1 VTFEEMK
8 QRVDGAVRVIEDVNL
23 FPAVRVGG
31 AYEYLVALI
40 PERDT
45 LPELLR
51 GQFDAMWAAYAI
63 PAPASAGPPESRAPF
78 AHFTEEQVARC
89 ERVTREFAGNLARYV
104 PEPARPGEE
113 EAVPPAEVPPENGRA
128 AAEE

>member
-1 VTFEEMK
+1 VTIEELK
-8 QRVDGAVRVIEDVNL
+8 QRVDHAVAVFEDVNL

-51 GQFDAMWAAYAI
+51 GQFDELWSAFAVAA
-63 PAPASAGPPESRAPF
+63 PPGPGPSGGRAPF
-78 AHFTEEQVARC
+78 SHFTDEQVARC
-89 ERVTREFAGNLARYV
+89 ARLTREFAINLGMYV
-104 PEPARPGEE
+104 PEPEE
-113 EAVPPAEVPPENGRA
+113 TSAKEKDPPVVESPENGRA
-128 AAEE
+128 AAED